1 MKAWTKLCSAVFVVA
16 LTFGSAASASEERE
30 LCRLFG
36 DMVYQLSIN
45 RDNGW
50 SVYETRSVI
59 LQEFDED
66 IVEASL
72 SLVDVVYERPWLA
85 PEREATN
92 FIRECTK
99 NIRNVDKRPTS
110 F

>member
-1 MKAWTKLCSAVFVVA
+1 MGIKTKLVVLLCA
-16 LTFGSAASASEERE
+16 LTFGSAAKADEARD

-36 DMVYQLSIN
+36 DLTYQMSVN

-50 SVYETRSVI
+50 SIYETRSLVM
-59 LQEFDED
+59 QEFDDD
-66 IVEASL
+66 IVDASL
-72 SLVDVVYERPWLA
+72 ALVDMVYKRPWLE

-92 FIRECTK
+92 FIRQCTK

>member
-1 MKAWTKLCSAVFVVA
+1 MKAWTRLLSAVFVVA
-16 LTFGSAASASEERE
+16 LTFGSAAKASEERE

-36 DMVYQLSIN
+36 DMVYQMSQN

-50 SVYETRSVI
+50 SIYETRALI
-59 LQEFDED
+59 LQDFDDD
-66 IVEASL
+66 IVDASL
-72 SLVDVVYERPWLA
+72 VLVDMVYERPWLA

>member
-1 MKAWTKLCSAVFVVA
+1 MGIKTKLVVLLCA
-16 LTFGSAASASEERE
+16 LTFGSAAKANEERE

-36 DMVYQLSIN
+36 DMVYQMSVN
-45 RDNGW
+45 RDSGW
-50 SVYETRSVI
+50 SIYETRSLI
-59 LQEFDED
+59 MQEFDED
-66 IVEASL
+66 IVDASL
-72 SLVDVVYERPWLA
+72 SLVDMVYERPWLA

-92 FIRECTK
+92 FIRQCTK